1 MAIRKTEN
9 NHAPRT
15 KIITTLPKILNGHA
29 TGGSGASASKRSAQ
43 LEKEID
49 RIWEEDQKHTL
60 AAAEKICQRSQL
72 RVKSALEKEVQRLQK
87 ENVSQSVL
95 FSDLLNTARKNPC
108 AFVVTCLCK
117 PDPEFMQ
124 KEARSIGNSAPDKP
138 LPFTMKSISMLPMS
152 SSLDHDKWKCISFD
166 PATNYG
172 FIIPH
177 KGEVFF
183 KNTRHKIINLEW
195 ISYLL

>member
-1 MAIRKTEN
+1 MGGKPKTHARSCRKDLPEI
-9 NHAPRT
+9 P
-15 KIITTLPKILNGHA
+15 TTRQV
-29 TGGSGASASKRSAQ
+29 GAGKRSATAT
-43 LEKEID
+43 EGK
-49 RIWEEDQKHTL
+49 
-60 AAAEKICQRSQL
+60 
-72 RVKSALEKEVQRLQK
+72 RLP
-87 ENVSQSVL
+87 QSVL
-95 FSDLLNTARKNPC
+95 FSYLLNTARKNPC

-138 LPFTMKSISMLPMS
+138 LPFTMKPISMLPMS

-177 KGEVFF
+177 KGEMFL

-195 ISYLL
+195 ISYLLEPSNMD